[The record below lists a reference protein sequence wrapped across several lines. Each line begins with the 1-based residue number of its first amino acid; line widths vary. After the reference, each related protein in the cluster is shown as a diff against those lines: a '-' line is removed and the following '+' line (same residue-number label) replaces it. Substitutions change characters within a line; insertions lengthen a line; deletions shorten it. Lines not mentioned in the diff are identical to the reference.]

1 MTNEKIHKTFSETVV
16 LWGVTGS
23 FEFAEQAGV
32 QMDTEWAGKRR
43 KSVVKTAYR
52 RTAAEQA

>member
-16 LWGVTGS
+16 LWGVRGS

-32 QMDTEWAGKRR
+32 QMDTEWAEKRR
-43 KSVVKTAYR
+43 KSAVMTAFR